1 MKKSIAV
8 LLAFMFVLVALRA
21 SAEPPPPAPSN
32 THQEAKSI
40 ARITPPL
47 ATLIKQ
53 FKHDPNAEAE
63 IISRKTEITIDE
75 NYFSHSVS
83 YVAVYINSDEAV
95 RDYSQISISFNSFY
109 EDINLEFANVR
120 TPEGDMDSIKADATQ
135 IQSPSDENFYQDRKD
150 LLFSLPNVRKGS
162 VIEFQYRYTDIK
174 KIVPNQWFDSFSMNW
189 WEGRAAGQGSRSDAI
204 ANTEL
209 SITAPKKFVLFNND
223 LSNIGITYSR
233 QEKNNQQILTWK
245 GKNLPKITLQD
256 GMPRDERRSTQL
268 RSSTMGSWQDI
279 AKWANQLSTPH
290 VITDANLDKLINDI
304 SKKSATPEEKV
315 KAVYQ
320 TLQEKIRYVFAHVGR
335 GGYEPHNAFEVLTN
349 GYGDCKDQTIL
360 AVTMLRKLGIKAD
373 PALVITRSRGI
384 PEMKITSVSFD
395 HMIVHIPAQSG
406 LEEIWMDTSG
416 DKGLFPGFTLG
427 LEGQPSLIVNDATQN
442 IVTIPALTSDKH
454 FAHLNLTFDN
464 FEGKNTEANFALTLG
479 GEFEQRLRGMWQYSR
494 ERDKSFRELVGHIY
508 SGAEVT
514 NITANNA
521 DNLWQGFNIT
531 GHYKFTNVWSGS
543 KEPLTY
549 GFNIIQLVNLFTDLR
564 DLHKP
569 KDRIQEYEIDPGY
582 TISTHIVF
590 GRPTVNHVVN
600 ITSQGRNFD
609 NAFFTLDQKG
619 HEENGNYVVD
629 ITLVMKNTR
638 VSPQEYAHFYE
649 QIHQLLDAS
658 EWTLQFRYD
667 KNAADLASL
676 KESAAKSGKASNF
689 IALTKLHIRNGTYDK
704 ALETASQAVKNEP
717 KNAEAYY
724 VLGLAQG
731 YNNLL
736 YESEKSFAK
745 AEELGFKL

>member
-8 LLAFMFVLVALRA
+8 SLALMFAVLSVDIVAETPPPVPA
-21 SAEPPPPAPSN
+21 SAHSD
-32 THQEAKSI
+32 AKNIERI
-40 ARITPPL
+40 APPL
-47 ATLIKQ
+47 TTLVKH

-63 IISRKTEITIDE
+63 IILRKTEITIDE
-75 NYFSHSVS
+75 NYFSHAVS

-109 EDINLEFANVR
+109 EDITLEFAQVR

-150 LLFSLPNVRKGS
+150 LSFSLPNVRKGS
-162 VIEFQYRYTDIK
+162 VIEFQYRYTDTK
-174 KIVPNQWFDSFSMNW
+174 KIIPNQWFDSFSMNW
-189 WEGRAAGQGSRSDAI
+189 WEGRAAGQGVRSDAI

-209 SITAPKKFVLFNND
+209 SITAPKQFVLFNND
-223 LSNIGITYSR
+223 LSDVGIHYSR
-233 QEKNNQQILTWK
+233 QEKNNLQILTWK

-256 GMPRDERRSTQL
+256 NMPRDERHTTQL

-290 VITDANLDKLINDI
+290 VVTDANLDKLINDI
-304 SKKSATPEEKV
+304 SKKATTPDEKV

-360 AVTMLRKLGIKAD
+360 AVTMLRKLGVKAD

-384 PEMKITSVSFD
+384 PDMKITSVSFD
-395 HMIVHIPAQSG
+395 HMIVHIPAQTG
-406 LEEIWMDTSG
+406 LEETWMDTSG
-416 DKGLFPGFTLG
+416 DKGLFPGFSVG
-427 LEGQPSLIVNDATQN
+427 LEGQPSLIVNDNTQN
-442 IVTIPALTSDKH
+442 IVTIPALTSDQH
-454 FAHLNLTFDN
+454 FAHLDFTFDK
-464 FEGKNTEANFALTLG
+464 FEGKNAEANFSLKLG
-479 GEFEQRLRGMWQYSR
+479 GEFEQRLRSMWQYSR
-494 ERDKSFRELVGHIY
+494 ERDKSFREMIGHIY
-508 SGAEVT
+508 STAEVT
-514 NITANNA
+514 SITANNA
-521 DNLWQGFNIT
+521 DNLWQSFNLD
-531 GHYKFTNVWSGS
+531 GRYKFNNVWNGN

-549 GFNIIQLVNLFTDLR
+549 AFNITQLLNLFVDFR

-569 KDRIQEYEIDPGY
+569 QDRIQDYESDPGY

-590 GRPTVNHVVN
+590 GRPTTNHLPTV
-600 ITSQGRNFD
+600 TSQGQNFD
-609 NAFFTLDQKG
+609 NNFFSLDQKG

-629 ITLVMKNTR
+629 IKLTIKATR
-638 VSPQEYAHFYE
+638 LSPQEYARYYE
-649 QIHQLLDAS
+649 QIHQLLNAS
-658 EWTLQFRYD
+658 EWSVVFRYD
-667 KNAADLASL
+667 KNAADLAAL
-676 KESAAKSGKASNF
+676 KDATTTSGKAASF
-689 IALTKLHIRNGTYDK
+689 IALTKVQIKNGSYDK
-704 ALETASQAVKNEP
+704 ALESANQAVKIEP
-717 KNAEAYY
+717 QNAEAYY

-745 AEELGFKL
+745 AEELGFNI